1 MNNKNTL
8 AFSLAIFYSI
18 FTTISF
24 PQAGQLDTTFG
35 QNGIVTIA
43 GESFAYSVAI
53 QSDGKIVAAG
63 YSDNGSD
70 LDFAIIRYNSD
81 GALDNTF
88 GTNGIVITSVGASGD
103 YATSIAI
110 QSDGKIIAAG
120 NSYNGSDNDF
130 AVVRYNSN
138 GSLDNTFG
146 TNGIVITSVGDSSD
160 YANSIAIQSD
170 GKIIAAGN
178 SFNGSDDDFA
188 VVRYNSNGA
197 LDNTFGTNGI
207 VITSVGDSSD
217 YARSIAIQSDS
228 KIIAAGYSYNGSDF
242 DLALVRYN
250 SNGSLDNTFG
260 TNGIVIT
267 SVGDSSDYAR
277 SIAIQSD
284 SKIIAAG
291 YSYNGSD
298 YDFAL
303 VRYNSNGALD
313 NTFGTNGVVTT
324 DVGAAEYYANSI
336 EIQSDGKIIAAGNS
350 FNGSNF
356 DIALVRYNSN
366 GSLDNTFGT
375 NGVVTTDVGTEGDY
389 ATSIAIQSDEKIIV
403 AGGSIYMARF
413 SFLRIVRYLNNASTG
428 VDEKDNGEIPT
439 AFALEQNYPNPFNPT
454 TAIKYSIPVLETHL
468 PAGRQGRDASVQ
480 LRIYDILGREVATL
494 VNETKAPGNYEVNFN
509 ASNLASGVYF
519 YQLKAGE
526 FILTKKMILLK

>member
-43 GESFAYSVAI
+43 GESFAHSVAI

-63 YSDNGSD
+63 NSFNSTNGTNYYG
-70 LDFAIIRYNSD
+70 DFTVVRYNSD
-81 GALDNTF
+81 GVLDNTF
-88 GTNGIVITSVGASGD
+88 GTKGIVITSVGTAND
-103 YATSIAI
+103 YANSIAI

-120 NSYNGSDNDF
+120 SSYNGSDNDF

-160 YANSIAIQSD
+160 YATSIAIQSDGKIIAAGRSYNGSDYDFALVRYNSNGSLDNTFGTNGIVTTSVGASSDYANSIAIQSD
-170 GKIIAAGN
+170 GKIVAAGN

-197 LDNTFGTNGI
+197 FDNTFGTNGI

-217 YARSIAIQSDS
+217 YANSIAIQSDG
-228 KIIAAGYSYNGSDF
+228 KIIAAGYSYNDSDYDF
-242 DLALVRYN
+242 ALARYN
-250 SNGSLDNTFG
+250 SNGS
-260 TNGIVIT
+260 
-267 SVGDSSDYAR
+267 
-277 SIAIQSD
+277 
-284 SKIIAAG
+284 
-291 YSYNGSD
+291 
-298 YDFAL
+298 
-303 VRYNSNGALD
+303 LD

-336 EIQSDGKIIAAGNS
+336 AIQSDGKIIAAGNS

-454 TAIKYSIPVLETHL
+454 TAISYQLPVIGFVTLK
-468 PAGRQGRDASVQ
+468 V
-480 LRIYDILGREVATL
+480 YDLLGREVATL

-509 ASNLASGVYF
+509 ASNLPSGVYF
-519 YQLKAGE
+519 YRLKAEE
-526 FILTKKMILLK
+526 FVETKKMILLK

>member
-18 FTTISF
+18 FTSISF
-24 PQAGQLDTTFG
+24 PQAGQLDTTFA
-35 QNGIVTIA
+35 QNGINTNA
-43 GESFAYSVAI
+43 GVSFAHSVAI

-63 YSDNGSD
+63 NSYNSTNGTTYYSD
-70 LDFAIIRYNSD
+70 FTEVRYNSD
-81 GALDNTF
+81 GALDHTF
-88 GTNGIVITSVGASGD
+88 GTNGVVITSVGDLSD
-103 YATSIAI
+103 YANSIAI

-120 NSYNGSDNDF
+120 SSYNGSDNDF

-138 GSLDNTFG
+138 GSLDNTYG
-146 TNGIVITSVGDSSD
+146 TNGIVITSVGDSSDYANSIAIQSDGKIIAAGYSYNGSDYDFALVRYNSNGSLDNTFGTNGVVTTSVGDSSD

-267 SVGDSSDYAR
+267 SVGDSSDYAN

-284 SKIIAAG
+284 GKIIAAG
-291 YSYNGSD
+291 NSFNGSD
-298 YDFAL
+298 FDFAL

-324 DVGAAEYYANSI
+324 DFGA
-336 EIQSDGKIIAAGNS
+336 SDNI
-350 FNGSNF
+350 
-356 DIALVRYNSN
+356 
-366 GSLDNTFGT
+366 
-375 NGVVTTDVGTEGDY
+375 
-389 ATSIAIQSDEKIIV
+389 ATSIAIQSDEKIII
-403 AGGSIYMARF
+403 AGGSIYGHTF
-413 SFLRIVRYLNNASTG
+413 SDFTIVRYLNNASTG

-439 AFALEQNYPNPFNPT
+439 AFALEQNYPNPFNPST
-454 TAIKYSIPVLETHL
+454 TISYSIPKQSYVILK
-468 PAGRQGRDASVQ
+468 
-480 LRIYDILGREVATL
+480 IYDILGNEIATL
-494 VNETKAPGNYEVNFN
+494 VNEEKPTGTYELNWN
-509 ASNLASGVYF
+509 ALNLPSGVYF
-519 YQLKAGE
+519 YQLKAGSFVE
-526 FILTKKMILLK
+526 SKKMILMK

>member
-8 AFSLAIFYSI
+8 ALSLAIFYSI

-43 GESFAYSVAI
+43 DESFAHSVAI
-53 QSDGKIVAAG
+53 QSDGKIVAAVISYG
-63 YSDNGSD
+63 TNRS
-70 LDFAIIRYNSD
+70 DFAVVRYNSD
-81 GALDNTF
+81 GVLDNTF
-88 GTNGIVITSVGASGD
+88 GTKGIVITSVGTAND
-103 YATSIAI
+103 YANSIAI

-120 NSYNGSDNDF
+120 SSYNGSDNDF

-160 YANSIAIQSD
+160 YATSIAIQSD
-170 GKIIAAGN
+170 GKIIAAG
-178 SFNGSDDDFA
+178 SSYNGSDNDFA
-188 VVRYNSNGA
+188 VVRYNSNGS

-207 VITSVGDSSD
+207 VTTSIGDSSD
-217 YARSIAIQSDS
+217 YAQSIAIQSDGN
-228 KIIAAGYSYNGSDF
+228 IVAAGNSWNGSDYGF
-242 DLALVRYN
+242 ALIRYN

-267 SVGDSSDYAR
+267 SVGDSSDYAN

-284 SKIIAAG
+284 GKIITAG
-291 YSYNGSD
+291 YSYNDSD

-303 VRYNSNGALD
+303 ARYNSNGSLD

-336 EIQSDGKIIAAGNS
+336 AIQSDGKIIAAGNS

-454 TAIKYSIPVLETHL
+454 TAISYQLPVIGFVTLK
-468 PAGRQGRDASVQ
+468 V
-480 LRIYDILGREVATL
+480 YDLLGREVATL

-509 ASNLASGVYF
+509 ASNLPSGVYF
-519 YQLKAGE
+519 YQLKAVPFGRQAGE
-526 FILTKKMILLK
+526 FNATNKMILLK